1 MGVNYGRVGNNL
13 PSLSLSIEQIRSMR
27 AGRVKLYDADP
38 EILRLLSR
46 TKIQVSIMVQNHE
59 IPGVASSQALADR
72 WVRSNVLPYY
82 PGTMIRFILVG
93 NEVLS
98 YNSTDRDR
106 QLWSDLVPAMRKIKI
121 SLRANSIRN
130 IKVGT
135 PLAMDVVESSFPPSS
150 GRFRS
155 DVAESVM
162 MPLVRFLNSTRSYFF
177 LDVYPYFPWSRNPG
191 DISLDFALFQGNFNY
206 ADPAT
211 GLIYTNL
218 LDQMLDSIIFAMKR
232 LGYLN
237 IPLLIAETGWPNSGD
252 IDEPGANIY
261 NAATYNRNLIKKMTA
276 KPPAGTPA
284 RPGVVIPTFIFS
296 LYDENCKPG
305 PGTERHWGLL
315 HASGDAI
322 YEIDLTGK
330 RPASTFGPLPLPTNN
345 RPYKGKLWCVA
356 RRDANLTDLGSALS
370 SACGRGNGMCDT
382 LAPGREC
389 HEPASTFQHASYA
402 FSAYWARFR
411 SLGTTCYFDGLA
423 EQTVRDPSHGYCK
436 FPSVTL

>member
-1 MGVNYGRVGNNL
+1 MGINYGRVGNNL
-13 PSLSLSIEQIRSMR
+13 PSLSRSIEHIRSMR
-27 AGRVKLYDADP
+27 AGRVKLYDANP
-38 EILRLLSR
+38 EILKLLSG
-46 TKIQVSIMVQNHE
+46 TEVQVSIMVQNRE
-59 IPGVASSQALADR
+59 IPSIASSQVLADE

-82 PGTMIRFILVG
+82 PGTMIRFVLVG

-106 QLWSDLVPAMRKIKI
+106 LLWHDLVPAMHRIRN
-121 SLRANSIRN
+121 SLRSKSIRN

-135 PLAMDVVESSFPPSS
+135 PLAMDVVESTFPPSS
-150 GRFRS
+150 GRFRT
-155 DVAESVM
+155 DVAESVVL
-162 MPLVRFLNSTRSYFF
+162 PLVHFLNSSRSYFF
-177 LDVYPYFPWSRNPG
+177 IDVYPYFPWSQNPS
-191 DISLDFALFQGNFNY
+191 DISLDFALFGGNFNY
-206 ADPAT
+206 TDPAT
-211 GLIYTNL
+211 GLTYTNL
-218 LDQMLDSIIFAMKR
+218 LDQMLDSITFAMER
-232 LGYLN
+232 LGYSN

-284 RPGVVIPTFIFS
+284 RPGVIIPTFIFS
-296 LYDENCKPG
+296 LYDENCKAG

-315 HASGDAI
+315 HANGSAV

-330 RPASTFGPLPLPTNN
+330 RPASTYGALPLPTNN
-345 RPYKGKLWCVA
+345 RPYKGKAWCVA
-356 RRDANLTDLGSALS
+356 RTGGNLTDLGSALS
-370 SACGRGNGMCDT
+370 SACRSGNGICDA

-389 HEPASTFQHASYA
+389 HEPASTFRHAGYA

-411 SLGTTCYFDGLA
+411 SRGATCYFDGLA
-423 EQTVRDPSHGYCK
+423 EQTARDPSGGSCE